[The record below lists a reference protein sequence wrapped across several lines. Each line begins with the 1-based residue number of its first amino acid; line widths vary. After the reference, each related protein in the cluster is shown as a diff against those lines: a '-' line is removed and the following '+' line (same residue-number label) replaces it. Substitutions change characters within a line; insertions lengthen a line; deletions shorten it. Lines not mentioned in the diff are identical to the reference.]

1 MILDFTLRMTVSQRL
16 LTITRLEITSCGKK
30 KNSLTNQD
38 LQSEIESNELELKS
52 QRDKKRSPEPEKKKD
67 EVRRNHQCK

>member
-1 MILDFTLRMTVSQRL
+1 M
-16 LTITRLEITSCGKK
+16 EKK